1 LPEGQVPLIM
11 EATMNP
17 KCPYCGRTLIN
28 RLTDVC
34 LYCAKR
40 LPPQLCLSDDEKRR
54 IKKEELRRLDEERT
68 ARLEKDREERE
79 RQQNDAGFLPPFV
92 VL

>member
-1 LPEGQVPLIM
+1 M

-34 LYCAKR
+34 LYCAKQ
-40 LPPQLCLSDDEKRR
+40 LPPELCLSDDEKRR
-54 IKKEELRRLDEERT
+54 IKEEELRRLDRERT
-68 ARLEKDREERE
+68 AQLKKDKEEREERE
-79 RQQNDAGFLPPFV
+79 RQQNDVVFLPPV
-92 VL
+92 I